1 MWTHSCEHMWMHSS
15 VWPKS
20 RLCVAH
26 LFVGVGHPGLDD
38 TPRAGGMVAARRRRW
53 MAAVLVVCDH

>member
-1 MWTHSCEHMWMHSS
+1 MHSS

-26 LFVGVGHPGLDD
+26 LFVGVEHPGLDD